1 MKNFKNIFFGLL
13 ALVSIAAHSARVVQ
27 VDELRAN
34 TAGAALLATSTQLG
48 YLAGVTADIQT
59 QINNAGGGSGPTPVM
74 EGVTLTPALISSA
87 ALVEVIPAASVGPG
101 KKFLM
106 QGASLT
112 FIGGTSGTISG
123 TGTNDCRL
131 LSSTSLTD
139 FLRANM
145 SLMMNGGGS
154 IDTYILPNPS
164 GGGTVL
170 QSYGPGPAQSTPA
183 FWLGGAVGEGVS
195 FQCPS
200 SGVLTCMGPGSPTCE
215 MYLQVWGVVK

>member
-1 MKNFKNIFFGLL
+1 MKNFIFVLALL
-13 ALVSIAAHSARVVQ
+13 AASAFSQSRKVYIDALVDNHSK
-27 VDELRAN
+27 
-34 TAGAALLATSTQLG
+34 ALLATSTQVG

-112 FIGGTSGTISG
+112 FIGGTSGIISG
-123 TGTNDCRL
+123 AGTNDCRL